1 MGYEIRQGLE
11 ISKWFEKVKDRSV
24 KIKLLARLA
33 RVENGI
39 LEIIKI
45 YLKTFLS
52 LDFILAQD
60 IGYTTRSK
68 MTLLY
73 YSLQVVISPAKR
85 RI

>member
-1 MGYEIRQGLE
+1 MNYEIRQRPE
-11 ISKWFEKVKDRSV
+11 FSKWFEKVKDKSV

-33 RVENGI
+33 EQKMGI

-60 IGYTTRSK
+60 IGYITRSK

-73 YSLQVVISPAKR
+73 CSLQVVISPAKR
-85 RI
+85 RT